1 MFFVFS
7 ILIGNFALIKYLT
20 NVFLD
25 WIGLDFS
32 NSATGTVL
40 PSSII
45 LTMVA
50 VKTINSTVK
59 NVVVKSLDVS
69 KSADER
75 ISMLSWKL
83 DVSILV
89 NTLVSWRNGS
99 PRSWKRSRSW
109 REVITLQTDHLV
121 SNLRVY

>member
-1 MFFVFS
+1 M
-7 ILIGNFALIKYLT
+7 
-20 NVFLD
+20 
-25 WIGLDFS
+25 LDFS

-75 ISMLSWKL
+75 ISILSWKL
-83 DVSILV
+83 DVSKLV
-89 NTLVSWRNGS
+89 NTLVSWKNGS
-99 PRSWKRSRSW
+99 RSWKRSKSW
-109 REVITLQTDHLV
+109 REVITLQMDHLGTQTQ
-121 SNLRVY
+121 SMFFSRANGGIIFECRNEQA